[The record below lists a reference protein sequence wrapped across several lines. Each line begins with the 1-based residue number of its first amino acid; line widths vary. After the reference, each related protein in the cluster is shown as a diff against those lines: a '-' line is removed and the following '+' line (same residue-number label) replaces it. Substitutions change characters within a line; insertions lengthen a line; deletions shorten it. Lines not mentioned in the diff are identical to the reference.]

1 MRITDRYSS
10 PMDRVAPS
18 AARPVDKTERA
29 DSGSHAASA
38 KAKTPAAGGAL
49 EVSVSGRAQ
58 ELASRTARIDELR
71 AAIKVGSFR
80 VDSQRIAQR
89 LVGLVGEGEG

>member
-1 MRITDRYSS
+1 MRITDRYSIA
-10 PMDRVAPS
+10 MDRVAPG
-18 AARPVDKTERA
+18 AARPVDKTENG
-29 DSGSHAASA
+29 DSGSRAASA
-38 KAKTPAAGGAL
+38 KAKTPAGGAL
-49 EVSVSGRAQ
+49 EVSVSSRAQ

-71 AAIKVGSFR
+71 TAIKDGSFR